1 MGYNEEL
8 LSRIQ
13 DELNIIASSFLDN
26 EIVFDGEVAFYDY
39 DWIKKQFNKDISP
52 FALTLENSDTTIE
65 GKPITTNQYAIG
77 FLCKEKFRDKY
88 NEIFNAFKD
97 TMIDYTFVESGFTY
111 TINVN
116 NFQSSV
122 AFNDG
127 SGKSEKLFEQLIGL
141 EVTIMYGLKTG
152 KDISLSFQGTSLPF
166 RSFKI
171 LSGVSSY
178 AGAGSN
184 FSDTSNLLNNKMTFV
199 IEVFIEPSISQ
210 LLQYNSLLVNVDGVL
225 FFHIADI
232 GYIINANSRFDGYEM
247 AGEYN
252 GVLTAYLYFTAKAV
266 SGNPNTFT
274 IDGLDFPVI
283 DYSIGVKNITKTINV
298 PNSNLTKEVYLGKSR
313 AYVFNVLKTN
323 YKLPFKPLYNKLLN
337 SLMGE
342 GSTSSEEFLT
352 LGINFG
358 NIIYTKQVMISEIS
372 DDSSNKGI
380 WKITMLEGEYL

>member
-8 LSRIQ
+8 LSKIQ
-13 DELNIIASSFLDN
+13 SELNIIASSFLGN

-39 DWIKKQFNKDISP
+39 DWIKKQYNKDISP

-77 FLCKEKFRDKY
+77 FLCKEKFRNTY
-88 NEIFNAFKD
+88 NAIFNAFRD
-97 TMIDYTFVESGFTY
+97 AMIDYTFVEDGFTY
-111 TINVN
+111 NINVN
-116 NFQSSV
+116 DFQSGEP
-122 AFNDG
+122 FNDG
-127 SGKSEKLFEQLIGL
+127 SGKGEKLFEQLIGL
-141 EVTIMYGLKTG
+141 EVTIMYGLTTG
-152 KDISLSFQGTSLPF
+152 KDVSVSFQNITLPF

-178 AGAGSN
+178 ASASSN
-184 FSDTSNLLNNKMTFV
+184 FSDNSNLLNNKMTFV
-199 IEVFIEPSISQ
+199 VEVFIEPSINQ
-210 LLQYNSLLVNVDGVL
+210 LLEYNSLVNVDGDLV
-225 FFHIADI
+225 FYIANF
-232 GYIINANSRFDGYEM
+232 GYIIDDNARFDGYEM

-252 GVLTAYLYFTAKAV
+252 GVLTAYLYFTAKGI

-274 IDGLDFPVI
+274 IDGLSFPVI
-283 DYSIGVKNITKTINV
+283 DYSIGIKNITKTISV

-323 YKLPFKPLYNKLLN
+323 AVTFATLYNKLVN

-342 GSTSSEEFLT
+342 GSTASEEFLT
-352 LGINFG
+352 LGIKFG
-358 NIIYTKQVMISEIS
+358 TTTYTKQVMLSEIS

-380 WKITMLEGEYL
+380 WKITMVEGELL

>member
-8 LSRIQ
+8 LSKIQ
-13 DELNIIASSFLDN
+13 SELNIIASSFLDN

-39 DWIKKQFNKDISP
+39 DWIKKQYNKDITP

-77 FLCKEKFRDKY
+77 FLCKEKFRDTY
-88 NEIFNAFKD
+88 NAIFNLFKD

-127 SGKSEKLFEQLIGL
+127 SGKGEKLFEQLIGL

-152 KDISLSFQGTSLPF
+152 KDVSVSFQGIDLPF

-178 AGAGSN
+178 ASASSN
-184 FSDTSNLLNNKMTFV
+184 FNDDYNMLNNKMTFV
-199 IEVFIEPSISQ
+199 VEVFIEPSINN
-210 LLQYNSLLVNVDGVL
+210 LLRYNSLVNVDGEL
-225 FFHIADI
+225 EFYISDFGDI
-232 GYIINANSRFDGYEM
+232 ITAISRYDGYEM

-274 IDGLDFPVI
+274 IDGLEFPVI
-283 DYSIGVKNITKTINV
+283 DYSIGVKNITKTISV

-313 AYVFNVLKTN
+313 AYVFNVLKTRN
-323 YKLPFKPLYNKLLN
+323 TLSFATLYNKLVN

-352 LGINFG
+352 LGITFG
-358 NIIYTKQVMISEIS
+358 TNTYTKQVMISEIS
-372 DDSSNKGI
+372 DDSSNKSI

>member
-26 EIVFDGEVAFYDY
+26 KIVFDGEVAFYDY

-77 FLCKEKFRDKY
+77 FLCKEKFRDTY
-88 NEIFNAFKD
+88 NEIFNTFKD
-97 TMIDYTFVESGFTY
+97 EMIDYTFVESGFTY

-127 SGKSEKLFEQLIGL
+127 SGKGEKLFEQLIGL
-141 EVTIMYGLKTG
+141 EVTIMYGLITG
-152 KDISLSFQGTSLPF
+152 KDVSVSFDDITLPF

-171 LSGVSSY
+171 LSGASSY
-178 AGAGSN
+178 ASASSN
-184 FSDTSNLLNNKMTFV
+184 FSDIYNYLNNKMTFV
-199 IEVFIEPSISQ
+199 VEVFIEPSIHN
-210 LLQYNSLLVNVDGVL
+210 LLQYNNLVNVDGELV
-225 FFHIADI
+225 FSIANF
-232 GYIINANSRFDGYEM
+232 GAIIEGNSRYDGYEM

-252 GVLTAYLYFTAKAV
+252 GVLTAYLYFTAKGGA
-266 SGNPNTFT
+266 GNPNTFT
-274 IDGLDFPVI
+274 IDGLAFPVI

-323 YKLPFKPLYNKLLN
+323 ISTFATLHNKLVN

-342 GSTSSEEFLT
+342 GSTASEEFLT
-352 LGINFG
+352 LGITFG
-358 NIIYTKQVMISEIS
+358 TNTYTKQVMISEIS

>member
-8 LSRIQ
+8 LSKIQ
-13 DELNIIASSFLDN
+13 SELNIIASSFLGN

-39 DWIKKQFNKDISP
+39 DWIKKQYNKDITP

-65 GKPITTNQYAIG
+65 GKPITTNQYAVG
-77 FLCKEKFRDKY
+77 FLCKDKLRDTY
-88 NEIFNAFKD
+88 NAIFELFKD
-97 TMIDYTFVESGFTY
+97 TMIDYTFVEDGFTY

-127 SGKSEKLFEQLIGL
+127 SGKGEKLFEQLIGL

-152 KDISLSFQGTSLPF
+152 KDVSVSFQSITLPF

-171 LSGVSSY
+171 LSGISSY
-178 AGAGSN
+178 ASASSN
-184 FSDTSNLLNNKMTFV
+184 FSNNSNLFNNKMTFV
-199 IEVFIEPSISQ
+199 VEVFIEPSINQ
-210 LLQYNSLLVNVDGVL
+210 LLEYNSLVNVDGDLV
-225 FFHIADI
+225 FSIANF
-232 GYIINANSRFDGYEM
+232 GVIIDDPARFDGYEM

-252 GVLTAYLYFTAKAV
+252 GVLTAYLYFTAKGI

-274 IDGLDFPVI
+274 IDGLAFPVI
-283 DYSIGVKNITKTINV
+283 DYSIGIKNITKTISV

-313 AYVFNVLKTN
+313 AYVFNVLKTDT
-323 YKLPFKPLYNKLLN
+323 LTFATLYNKLVS
-337 SLMGE
+337 SLMGD
-342 GSTSSEEFLT
+342 GSTANEEFLT

-358 NIIYTKQVMISEIS
+358 TTTYTKQVMISEIS

-380 WKITMLEGEYL
+380 WKITMVEGEIL

>member
-8 LSRIQ
+8 LSKIQ
-13 DELNIIASSFLDN
+13 SELNIIASSFLDN

-39 DWIKKQFNKDISP
+39 DWIKKQYNKDITP

-77 FLCKEKFRDKY
+77 FLCKEKFRDTY
-88 NEIFNAFKD
+88 NEIFNLFKD

-127 SGKSEKLFEQLIGL
+127 SGKGEKLFEQLIGL
-141 EVTIMYGLKTG
+141 EVTIMYGLITG
-152 KDISLSFQGTSLPF
+152 KDVSVSFQDIDLPL

-178 AGAGSN
+178 ASAGSN
-184 FSDTSNLLNNKMTFV
+184 FSDYSNFLNNKMTFV
-199 IEVFIEPSISQ
+199 VEVFIEPSIHN
-210 LLQYNSLLVNVDGVL
+210 LLQYNSLVNVDGNL
-225 FFHIADI
+225 FFTIA
-232 GYIINANSRFDGYEM
+232 GFAIIDGTSRFDGYEM

-252 GVLTAYLYFTAKAV
+252 GVLTAYLYFTAKII

-283 DYSIGVKNITKTINV
+283 DYSIGIKNITKTISV
-298 PNSNLTKEVYLGKSR
+298 PNSNITKEVYLGKSR
-313 AYVFNVLKTN
+313 AYVFNVLKTDN
-323 YKLPFKPLYNKLLN
+323 KLLFKPLYNKLLN

-352 LGINFG
+352 LGITFG
-358 NIIYTKQVMISEIS
+358 NNTYTKQVMISEIS

>member
-8 LSRIQ
+8 LSKIQ
-13 DELNIIASSFLDN
+13 SELNIISTTLSSG

-39 DWIKKQFNKDISP
+39 DWIKKQYNKDISP

-77 FLCKEKFRDKY
+77 FLCKEKFRDTY

-111 TINVN
+111 TINVT

-127 SGKSEKLFEQLIGL
+127 SGKGEKLFEQLIGL

-152 KDISLSFQGTSLPF
+152 KDVSVVFENITLPF

-178 AGAGSN
+178 ASASAD
-184 FSDTSNLLNNKMTFV
+184 FSDTYNFLNNKMTFV
-199 IEVFIEPSISQ
+199 VEVFIEPSIHH
-210 LLQYNSLLVNVDGVL
+210 LLKYNSLVNVDGDLV
-225 FFHIADI
+225 FSIANF
-232 GYIINANSRFDGYEM
+232 GVIINDGARFDGYEM

-252 GVLTAYLYFTAKAV
+252 GVLTAYLYFTAKGI

-274 IDGLDFPVI
+274 IDGLAFPVI
-283 DYSIGVKNITKTINV
+283 DYSIGIKNITKTISV

-323 YKLPFKPLYNKLLN
+323 TSTFATLYNKLVS

-342 GSTSSEEFLT
+342 GSTASEEFLT

-358 NIIYTKQVMISEIS
+358 TTTYTKQVMISEIS

-380 WKITMLEGEYL
+380 WKITMVEGELL

>member
-39 DWIKKQFNKDISP
+39 DWIKKQYNKDITP

-65 GKPITTNQYAIG
+65 GKPLTTNQYAIG
-77 FLCKEKFRDKY
+77 FLCKEKFRDTY
-88 NEIFNAFKD
+88 NAIFNAFANA
-97 TMIDYTFVESGFTY
+97 MIDYTFVEGGFTY

-127 SGKSEKLFEQLIGL
+127 SGKGEKLFEQLIGL

-152 KDISLSFQGTSLPF
+152 KDVSVSFQDIDLPF

-178 AGAGSN
+178 ASASSN
-184 FSDTSNLLNNKMTFV
+184 FSDNSNLLNNKMTFV
-199 IEVFIEPSISQ
+199 VEVFIEPSIHQ
-210 LLQYNSLLVNVDGVL
+210 LLEENDLVNVDGDFV
-225 FFHIADI
+225 FHIASL
-232 GYIINANSRFDGYEM
+232 GYIIDDNARFDGYEM

-252 GVLTAYLYFTAKAV
+252 GVLTAYLYFTSKGI

-274 IDGLDFPVI
+274 IDGLSFPVI
-283 DYSIGVKNITKTINV
+283 DYSIGIKNITKTISV

-323 YKLPFKPLYNKLLN
+323 QLTFATLYNKLVS

-342 GSTSSEEFLT
+342 GSTASEEFLT

-358 NIIYTKQVMISEIS
+358 TTTYTKQVMISEIS

-380 WKITMLEGEYL
+380 WKITMVEGELL

>member
-8 LSRIQ
+8 LSKIQ
-13 DELNIIASSFLDN
+13 SELNIIASSFPDN

-77 FLCKEKFRDKY
+77 FLCKEKFRDTY
-88 NEIFNAFKD
+88 NAIFNAFKD
-97 TMIDYTFVESGFTY
+97 TMIDYTFVEDGFTY

-127 SGKSEKLFEQLIGL
+127 SGKGEKLFEQLIGL

-152 KDISLSFQGTSLPF
+152 KDVSVSFQSITLPF

-171 LSGVSSY
+171 LSGISSY
-178 AGAGSN
+178 ASASSN
-184 FSDTSNLLNNKMTFV
+184 FSNNSNLLNNKMTFV
-199 IEVFIEPSISQ
+199 VEVFIEPSINQ
-210 LLQYNSLLVNVDGVL
+210 LLEYNSLVNVDGDLV
-225 FFHIADI
+225 FSIDNFGVVIDDTC
-232 GYIINANSRFDGYEM
+232 RFDGYEM

-252 GVLTAYLYFTAKAV
+252 GVLTAYLYFTAKGI

-274 IDGLDFPVI
+274 IDGLSFPVI
-283 DYSIGVKNITKTINV
+283 DYSIGIKNITKTISV

-323 YKLPFKPLYNKLLN
+323 QLTFNTLYNKLVS

-342 GSTSSEEFLT
+342 GSTASEEFLT

-358 NIIYTKQVMISEIS
+358 TTTYTKQVMISEIS

-380 WKITMLEGEYL
+380 WKITMVEGELL

>member
-1 MGYNEEL
+1 MTIDEAIERCETLATKGHIIFSRDPDIAEECNEKYKQLAEWLEEL
-8 LSRIQ
+8 KDMR
-13 DELNIIASSFLDN
+13 NLD
-26 EIVFDGEVAFYDY
+26 
-39 DWIKKQFNKDISP
+39 
-52 FALTLENSDTTIE
+52 
-65 GKPITTNQYAIG
+65 
-77 FLCKEKFRDKY
+77 
-88 NEIFNAFKD
+88 
-97 TMIDYTFVESGFTY
+97 
-111 TINVN
+111 
-116 NFQSSV
+116 
-122 AFNDG
+122 
-127 SGKSEKLFEQLIGL
+127 
-141 EVTIMYGLKTG
+141 KT
-152 KDISLSFQGTSLPF
+152 
-166 RSFKI
+166 
-171 LSGVSSY
+171 
-178 AGAGSN
+178 N
-184 FSDTSNLLNNKMTFV
+184 FSDGYNLLNNKMTFV
-199 IEVFIEPSISQ
+199 VEVFIEPSINQ
-210 LLQYNSLLVNVDGVL
+210 LLKYNSLVNVDGDL
-225 FFHIADI
+225 IFSIANF
-232 GYIINANSRFDGYEM
+232 GLIINDVARFDGYEM

-252 GVLTAYLYFTAKAV
+252 GVLTAYLYFTAKGV
-266 SGNPNTFT
+266 RGNPNTFT

>member
-8 LSRIQ
+8 LSKIQ
-13 DELNIIASSFLDN
+13 SELNIIASSFLDSK
-26 EIVFDGEVAFYDY
+26 IVFDGEVAFYDY
-39 DWIKKQFNKDISP
+39 DWIKKQYNKDITP

-65 GKPITTNQYAIG
+65 GKPITTNQYAVG
-77 FLCKEKFRDKY
+77 FLCKDKLRDTY
-88 NEIFNAFKD
+88 NAIFELFKD
-97 TMIDYTFVESGFTY
+97 TMIDYTFVEDGFTY

-127 SGKSEKLFEQLIGL
+127 SGKGEKLFEQLIGL

-152 KDISLSFQGTSLPF
+152 KDVSVSFQSITLPF

-171 LSGVSSY
+171 LSGISSY
-178 AGAGSN
+178 ASASSN
-184 FSDTSNLLNNKMTFV
+184 FSNNSNLFNNKMTFV
-199 IEVFIEPSISQ
+199 VEVFIEPSINQ
-210 LLQYNSLLVNVDGVL
+210 LLEYNSLVNVDGDLV
-225 FFHIADI
+225 FSIANF
-232 GYIINANSRFDGYEM
+232 GVIIDDPARFDGYEM

-252 GVLTAYLYFTAKAV
+252 GVLTAYLYFTAKGI

-274 IDGLDFPVI
+274 IDGLAFPVI
-283 DYSIGVKNITKTINV
+283 DYSIGIKNITKTISV

-313 AYVFNVLKTN
+313 AYVFNVLKTDT
-323 YKLPFKPLYNKLLN
+323 LTFATLYNKLVS
-337 SLMGE
+337 SLMGD
-342 GSTSSEEFLT
+342 GSTANEEFLT

-358 NIIYTKQVMISEIS
+358 TTTYTKQVMISEIS

-380 WKITMLEGEYL
+380 WKITMVEGEIL

>member
-8 LSRIQ
+8 LSKIQ
-13 DELNIIASSFLDN
+13 SELNIIASSFLDN

-39 DWIKKQFNKDISP
+39 DWIKKQYNKDITP

-77 FLCKEKFRDKY
+77 FLCKEKFRDTY
-88 NEIFNAFKD
+88 NEIFNLFKD

-127 SGKSEKLFEQLIGL
+127 SGKGEKLFEQLIGL
-141 EVTIMYGLKTG
+141 EVTIMYGLITG
-152 KDISLSFQGTSLPF
+152 KDVSVSFQDIDLPL

-178 AGAGSN
+178 ASAGSN
-184 FSDTSNLLNNKMTFV
+184 FSDYYNLLNNKMTFV
-199 IEVFIEPSISQ
+199 VEVFIEPSIHN
-210 LLQYNSLLVNVDGVL
+210 LLQYNSLVNVDGDLV
-225 FFHIADI
+225 FTIA
-232 GYIINANSRFDGYEM
+232 GFAIIDGTSRFDGYEM

-252 GVLTAYLYFTAKAV
+252 GVLTAYLYFTAKII

-283 DYSIGVKNITKTINV
+283 DYSIGVKNITKTISV
-298 PNSNLTKEVYLGKSR
+298 PNSNITKEVYLGKSR
-313 AYVFNVLKTN
+313 AYVFNVLKTDN
-323 YKLPFKPLYNKLLN
+323 KLLFKPLYNKLLN

-352 LGINFG
+352 LGITFG
-358 NIIYTKQVMISEIS
+358 NNTYTKQVMISEIS

>member
-8 LSRIQ
+8 LSKIQ
-13 DELNIIASSFLDN
+13 SELNIIASSFLDN

-39 DWIKKQFNKDISP
+39 DWIKKQYNKDITP

-77 FLCKEKFRDKY
+77 FLCKEKFRDTY
-88 NEIFNAFKD
+88 NAIFNTFKD

-127 SGKSEKLFEQLIGL
+127 SGKGEKLFEQLIGL

-152 KDISLSFQGTSLPF
+152 KDVSVSFQDIPLPF

-178 AGAGSN
+178 ASAGAN
-184 FSDTSNLLNNKMTFV
+184 FSDNSNFLNNKMTFV
-199 IEVFIEPSISQ
+199 VEVFIEPSISQ
-210 LLQYNSLLVNVDGVL
+210 LLQYNSLVNVDGFIV
-225 FFHIADI
+225 FSIA
-232 GYIINANSRFDGYEM
+232 GFGEIIDYNSRFDGYEM

-274 IDGLDFPVI
+274 IDGLAFPVI
-283 DYSIGVKNITKTINV
+283 DYSIGVKNITKTISV

-313 AYVFNVLKTN
+313 AYVFNVLKTSTSTFTT
-323 YKLPFKPLYNKLLN
+323 LHNKLVN

-342 GSTSSEEFLT
+342 GSASSEEFLT
-352 LGINFG
+352 LGITFG
-358 NIIYTKQVMISEIS
+358 TTTYTKQVMISEIS

>member
-8 LSRIQ
+8 LSKIQ
-13 DELNIIASSFLDN
+13 SELNIIASSFLDN

-39 DWIKKQFNKDISP
+39 DWIKKQYNKDITP

-77 FLCKEKFRDKY
+77 FLCKEKFRDTY
-88 NEIFNAFKD
+88 NAIFNLFKD
-97 TMIDYTFVESGFTY
+97 TMIDYTFVEDGFTY
-111 TINVN
+111 NINVN

-127 SGKSEKLFEQLIGL
+127 SGKGEKLFEQLIGL
-141 EVTIMYGLKTG
+141 EVTIMYGLITG
-152 KDISLSFQGTSLPF
+152 KDASVSFQDIPLPF

-178 AGAGSN
+178 ASASSN
-184 FSDTSNLLNNKMTFV
+184 FSDNSNYINNKMTFV
-199 IEVFIEPSISQ
+199 VEVFIEPSIHN
-210 LLQYNSLLVNVDGVL
+210 LLQYNSLVNVDGDLV
-225 FFHIADI
+225 FTIADFA
-232 GYIINANSRFDGYEM
+232 IIDDNSRFDGYEM

-252 GVLTAYLYFTAKAV
+252 GVLTAYLYFTAKII

-372 DDSSNKGI
+372 DDSSNKSI

>member
-8 LSRIQ
+8 LSKIQ
-13 DELNIIASSFLDN
+13 SELNIIASSFLDN

-39 DWIKKQFNKDISP
+39 DWIKKQFNKDITP

-77 FLCKEKFRDKY
+77 FLCKEKFRDTY
-88 NEIFNAFKD
+88 NAIFNAFKD
-97 TMIDYTFVESGFTY
+97 AMIDYTFVESGFTY
-111 TINVN
+111 TINVT

-152 KDISLSFQGTSLPF
+152 KDVSLSFQGTSLPF

-199 IEVFIEPSISQ
+199 VEVFIDPSIHN
-210 LLQYNSLLVNVDGVL
+210 LLQYNSLVNVDGDLV
-225 FFHIADI
+225 FTIA
-232 GYIINANSRFDGYEM
+232 GFVIIDDNSRFDGYEM

-252 GVLTAYLYFTAKAV
+252 GVLTAYLYFTAKII
-266 SGNPNTFT
+266 SGNPHTFT

-283 DYSIGVKNITKTINV
+283 DYSIGVKNITKTISV

-313 AYVFNVLKTN
+313 AYVFNVLKTIHT
-323 YKLPFKPLYNKLLN
+323 LPFTALYNKLVN

>member
-8 LSRIQ
+8 LSKIQ
-13 DELNIIASSFLDN
+13 SELNIIASSFLDS

-39 DWIKKQFNKDISP
+39 DWIKKQYNKDITP

-65 GKPITTNQYAIG
+65 GKPITTNQYAVG
-77 FLCKEKFRDKY
+77 FLCKDKLRDTY
-88 NEIFNAFKD
+88 NAIFELFKD
-97 TMIDYTFVESGFTY
+97 TMIDYTFVEDGFTY

-127 SGKSEKLFEQLIGL
+127 SGKGEKLFEQLIGL

-152 KDISLSFQGTSLPF
+152 KDVSVSFQSITLPF

-171 LSGVSSY
+171 LSGISSY
-178 AGAGSN
+178 ASASSN
-184 FSDTSNLLNNKMTFV
+184 FSNNSNLFNNKMTFV
-199 IEVFIEPSISQ
+199 VEVFIEPSINQ
-210 LLQYNSLLVNVDGVL
+210 LLEYNSLVNVDGDLV
-225 FFHIADI
+225 FSIANF
-232 GYIINANSRFDGYEM
+232 GVIIDDPARFDGYEM

-252 GVLTAYLYFTAKAV
+252 GVLTAYLYFTAKGI

-283 DYSIGVKNITKTINV
+283 DYSIGIKNITKTISV

-313 AYVFNVLKTN
+313 AYVFNVLKTDT
-323 YKLPFKPLYNKLLN
+323 LTFATLYNKLVS
-337 SLMGE
+337 SLMGD
-342 GSTSSEEFLT
+342 GSTANEEFLT

-358 NIIYTKQVMISEIS
+358 TTTYTKQVMISEIS

-380 WKITMLEGEYL
+380 WKITMVEGEIL

>member
-8 LSRIQ
+8 LSKIQ
-13 DELNIIASSFLDN
+13 SELNIIASSFLDSK
-26 EIVFDGEVAFYDY
+26 IVFDGEVAFYDY
-39 DWIKKQFNKDISP
+39 DWIKKQYNKDITP

-65 GKPITTNQYAIG
+65 GKPITTNQYAVG
-77 FLCKEKFRDKY
+77 FLCKDKLRDTY
-88 NEIFNAFKD
+88 NAIFELFKD
-97 TMIDYTFVESGFTY
+97 TMIDYTFVEDGFTY

-127 SGKSEKLFEQLIGL
+127 SGKGEKLFEQLIGL

-152 KDISLSFQGTSLPF
+152 KDVSVSFQSITLPF

-171 LSGVSSY
+171 LSGISSY
-178 AGAGSN
+178 ASASSN
-184 FSDTSNLLNNKMTFV
+184 FSNNSNLFNNKMTFV
-199 IEVFIEPSISQ
+199 VEVFIEPSINQ
-210 LLQYNSLLVNVDGVL
+210 LLEYNSLVNVDGDLV
-225 FFHIADI
+225 FSIANF
-232 GYIINANSRFDGYEM
+232 GVIIDDPARFDGYEM

-252 GVLTAYLYFTAKAV
+252 GVLTAYLYFTAKGI

-274 IDGLDFPVI
+274 IDGLAFPVI
-283 DYSIGVKNITKTINV
+283 DYSIGIKNITKTISV

-313 AYVFNVLKTN
+313 AYVFNVLKTDT
-323 YKLPFKPLYNKLLN
+323 LTFATLYNKLLS
-337 SLMGE
+337 SLMGD
-342 GSTSSEEFLT
+342 GSTASEEFLT

-358 NIIYTKQVMISEIS
+358 TTTYTKQVMISEIS

-380 WKITMLEGEYL
+380 WKITMVEGEIL

>member
-8 LSRIQ
+8 LSKIQ
-13 DELNIIASSFLDN
+13 SELNIIASSFLDN

-39 DWIKKQFNKDISP
+39 DWIKKQYNKDITP

-77 FLCKEKFRDKY
+77 FLCKEKFRDTY
-88 NEIFNAFKD
+88 NQIFNAFKD

-127 SGKSEKLFEQLIGL
+127 SGKGEKLFEQLIGL

-152 KDISLSFQGTSLPF
+152 KDVSVSFQDIPLPF

-178 AGAGSN
+178 ASAGSN
-184 FSDTSNLLNNKMTFV
+184 FSDNSNYLNNKMTFV
-199 IEVFIEPSISQ
+199 VEVFIEPSIHN
-210 LLQYNSLLVNVDGVL
+210 LLQYNSLVNVDGDLV
-225 FFHIADI
+225 FTIADFA
-232 GYIINANSRFDGYEM
+232 IIDDTSRFDGYEM

-252 GVLTAYLYFTAKAV
+252 GVLTAYLYFTAKGV
-266 SGNPNTFT
+266 RGNPNTFT

-283 DYSIGVKNITKTINV
+283 DYSIGVKNITKTISV

>member
-77 FLCKEKFRDKY
+77 FLCKEKFRDTY
-88 NEIFNAFKD
+88 NEIFNTFKD
-97 TMIDYTFVESGFTY
+97 EMIDYTFVESGFTY
-111 TINVN
+111 TINVT

-141 EVTIMYGLKTG
+141 EVTIMYRLKTG
-152 KDISLSFQGTSLPF
+152 KDVSVSFKDIDLPF

-178 AGAGSN
+178 ASAGSN
-184 FSDTSNLLNNKMTFV
+184 FSDNSNYLNNKTTFV
-199 IEVFIEPSISQ
+199 VEVFVESSISQ
-210 LLQYNSLLVNVDGVL
+210 LLYYNSLVNVDGDL
-225 FFHIADI
+225 IFTIA
-232 GYIINANSRFDGYEM
+232 GFVIIDDTSRFDGYEM

-252 GVLTAYLYFTAKAV
+252 GVLTAYLYFTAKII
-266 SGNPNTFT
+266 SGNPHTFT

-323 YKLPFKPLYNKLLN
+323 ASTFTTLYNKLVN

-352 LGINFG
+352 LGITFG
-358 NIIYTKQVMISEIS
+358 TNTYTKQVMISEIS
-372 DDSSNKGI
+372 DDSSNKSI

>member
-1 MGYNEEL
+1 MDYNEEL
-8 LSRIQ
+8 LSKIQ
-13 DELNIIASSFLDN
+13 SELNIIASSFPDN

-77 FLCKEKFRDKY
+77 FLCKEKFRDTY
-88 NEIFNAFKD
+88 NAIFNLFKD

-127 SGKSEKLFEQLIGL
+127 SGKGEKLFEQLIGL
-141 EVTIMYGLKTG
+141 EVTIMYGLITG
-152 KDISLSFQGTSLPF
+152 KDVSVSFQNITLPF

-178 AGAGSN
+178 ASASSN
-184 FSDTSNLLNNKMTFV
+184 FSDGYNLLNNKMTFV
-199 IEVFIEPSISQ
+199 VEVFIEPSINQ
-210 LLQYNSLLVNVDGVL
+210 LLEYNSLVNVDGDLV
-225 FFHIADI
+225 FSIA
-232 GYIINANSRFDGYEM
+232 GSFGTIIDDNARFDGYEM

-252 GVLTAYLYFTAKAV
+252 GVLTAYLYFTAKGI

-274 IDGLDFPVI
+274 IDGLSFPVI
-283 DYSIGVKNITKTINV
+283 DYSIGIKNITKTISV

-323 YKLPFKPLYNKLLN
+323 SSTFATLYNKLVN

-352 LGINFG
+352 LGITFG
-358 NIIYTKQVMISEIS
+358 TNTYTKQVMISEIS
-372 DDSSNKGI
+372 DDSSNKSI

>member
-8 LSRIQ
+8 LSKIQ
-13 DELNIIASSFLDN
+13 SELNIIASSFIDN
-26 EIVFDGEVAFYDY
+26 QIVFDGEVAFYDY
-39 DWIKKQFNKDISP
+39 DWIKKQYNKDITP
-52 FALTLENSDTTIE
+52 FALTLENSDTSIE

-77 FLCKEKFRDKY
+77 FLCKDKLRDTY

-97 TMIDYTFVESGFTY
+97 TMIDYTFVEDGFTY

-127 SGKSEKLFEQLIGL
+127 SGKGEKLFEQLIGL

-152 KDISLSFQGTSLPF
+152 KDVSVSFQSITLPF

-171 LSGVSSY
+171 LSGISSY
-178 AGAGSN
+178 ASASSN
-184 FSDTSNLLNNKMTFV
+184 FSNNSNLLNNKMTFV
-199 IEVFIEPSISQ
+199 IEVFIEPSINQ
-210 LLQYNSLLVNVDGVL
+210 LLEHNSLVNVDGDLV
-225 FFHIADI
+225 FSIANF
-232 GYIINANSRFDGYEM
+232 GVIIDDNCRFDGYEM

-252 GVLTAYLYFTAKAV
+252 GVLTAYLYFTAKGI

-274 IDGLDFPVI
+274 IDGLAFPVI
-283 DYSIGVKNITKTINV
+283 DYSIGIKNITKTISI

-323 YKLPFKPLYNKLLN
+323 EVTFATLYNKLVS
-337 SLMGE
+337 SLMGD
-342 GSTSSEEFLT
+342 GSTANEEFLT

-358 NIIYTKQVMISEIS
+358 TNTYTKQVMISEIS

-380 WKITMLEGEYL
+380 WKITMVEGEIL